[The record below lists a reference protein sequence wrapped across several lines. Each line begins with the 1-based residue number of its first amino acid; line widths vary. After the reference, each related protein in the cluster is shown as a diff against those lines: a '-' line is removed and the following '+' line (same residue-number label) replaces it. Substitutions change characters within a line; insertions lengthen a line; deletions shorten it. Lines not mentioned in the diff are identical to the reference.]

1 MKTKVFSV
9 VLVLVFI
16 LLLISKTFSQPVPL
30 SYGWTK
36 RVGGAFY
43 DSGWSFTTDSAGNVY
58 VTGSFTGTVNF
69 GLDFGTTDTKTS
81 TGYEDIFITKI
92 NSNGTYGW
100 TKRIGGASHDIG
112 TGISIDSSGNLYIT
126 GSFTGTV
133 NFGLDFGTT
142 DTKTSAGGS
151 ADIFITKINSNGTYG
166 WTKRMDGNGDDA
178 GYSVTTDTWGN
189 VYLTGYFHLSVNF
202 GLDFGTTD
210 NKPSAG
216 YDDIFITKI
225 NSNDT
230 YGWTKR
236 MGGYSTDTGRSI
248 ATDSSGNVYV
258 TGNFDW
264 TVNFGLDFGTT
275 DTKTSAGYDDIFITK
290 INSNGTYGW
299 TKIMGGTSYD
309 YGYAITT
316 DSSGNVYVT
325 GGFSSTVNF
334 GLDFGTTDIKTSA
347 GNIDIFITK
356 INSSGT
362 YGWTKRMG
370 GNSYDYGRSV
380 IIDPFGNIY
389 VTGSFQSVV
398 NFGLD
403 FGITDTKTSAGYD
416 DIFITKINSNGAYGW
431 TKRMGGN
438 SYDYGRS
445 ITTDSFGNIYVTG
458 NFQSVVNF
466 GLDFGITDTKT
477 SAGGDDIFITK
488 LISEEA
494 AYYVFDGHDFDGN
507 GRSDI
512 SIWRP
517 SNGIWF
523 IKDIAY
529 PQWGTAGDI
538 PVNGDY
544 DGNLITDVAVWRP
557 SNGYWFVKNQS
568 TVQWGTN
575 GDIPVPGKY
584 DSDNKTD
591 MAVWRPST
599 GYWFIKYSGG
609 GVGVVQWGTS
619 GDIPVPGDYD
629 GDGYT
634 DIAVWR
640 PSNGFWFIKY
650 SGGGTGIV
658 QWGASGD
665 IPVPGKYDSDNK
677 TDIAVWRPSDGYW
690 FVRNSAGG
698 VSVNQWGTSGDIPV
712 PGDYDGNGRTD
723 IAVFRP
729 SNGYWFVKGQMN
741 VQWGTS
747 GDVPLVR

>member
-1 MKTKVFSV
+1 MNKRTLIMALALAIVFLFVSNS
-9 VLVLVFI
+9 FGQ
-16 LLLISKTFSQPVPL
+16 SAQP

-36 RVGGAFY
+36 IMGATS
-43 DSGWSFTTDSAGNVY
+43 DDRGNAITTDSSGNVY
-58 VTGSFTGTVNF
+58 VTGDFQGTVNF
-69 GLDFGTTDTKTS
+69 GLDFGTTDIKTS
-81 TGYEDIFITKI
+81 AGSTDIYVTKI
-92 NSNGTYGW
+92 NANGSYGW
-100 TKRIGGASHDIG
+100 TKTMGGTSDDRGNAI
-112 TGISIDSSGNLYIT
+112 TTDSSGNVYVT
-126 GSFTGTV
+126 GSFMGTV

-142 DTKTSAGGS
+142 DIKTSVVRY
-151 ADIFITKINSNGTYG
+151 DIFITKIDSNGTYG
-166 WTKRMDGNGDDA
+166 WTK
-178 GYSVTTDTWGN
+178 
-189 VYLTGYFHLSVNF
+189 
-202 GLDFGTTD
+202 
-210 NKPSAG
+210 
-216 YDDIFITKI
+216 I
-225 NSNDT
+225 
-230 YGWTKR
+230 
-236 MGGYSTDTGRSI
+236 MGGTLDVVGFAIT
-248 ATDSSGNVYV
+248 TDSSGNVYV
-258 TGNFDW
+258 TGCFSG

-275 DTKTSAGYDDIFITK
+275 DIKTFAGYLDIYVTKINTNGTYGWTKIIGGTGRDIGNAITTDSSGNVYVTGYFQGTVNFGLDFGTTDIKTSAGVEDIFITKINANGTYGWTKIMGATLIDIGYAITTDSSGNVYVTGTFYGTVNFGLDFGTTDIKISAGGADIFITK

-299 TKIMGGTSYD
+299 TKIMGATESD
-309 YGYAITT
+309 YGSGITT
-316 DSSGNVYVT
+316 DSSNNVYVA
-325 GGFSSTVNF
+325 GSFYGTVNF
-334 GLDFGTTDIKTSA
+334 GLDFGTTDIKSSA
-347 GNIDIFITK
+347 GNFDIYVTK
-356 INSSGT
+356 VNSNGT
-362 YGWTKRMG
+362 YGWTKIMG
-370 GNSYDYGRSV
+370 GTSDDR
-380 IIDPFGNIY
+380 GN
-389 VTGSFQSVV
+389 
-398 NFGLD
+398 
-403 FGITDTKTSAGYD
+403 A
-416 DIFITKINSNGAYGW
+416 
-431 TKRMGGN
+431 
-438 SYDYGRS
+438 
-445 ITTDSFGNIYVTG
+445 ITTDSSGNVYVAG

-677 TDIAVWRPSDGYW
+677 TDIAVWRPSNGYW
-690 FVRNSAGG
+690 FIQKSAGG
-698 VSVNQWGTSGDIPV
+698 MDVIQWGTSGDIPA
-712 PGDYDGNGRTD
+712 PGDYDGNGSTD
-723 IAVFRP
+723 IAIFRP

-741 VQWGTS
+741 IQWGTS